1 MRLYSPQALAFLGDA
16 VYELLVRTRLAEKG
30 LLESSRSPQ
39 DGRCQVLSIT
49 PAGREAAGRM
59 IQSRERTGDKLFRG
73 MSAGERQEFLRL
85 LTIAYENVRDD

>member
-1 MRLYSPQALAFLGDA
+1 
-16 VYELLVRTRLAEKG
+16 
-30 LLESSRSPQ
+30 
-39 DGRCQVLSIT
+39 
-49 PAGREAAGRM
+49 M